1 MPIGRIAFVVHRDL
15 SFGLPLRFMAS
26 LAHANRAYRIRR
38 LPWSFLRLAF
48 EVYGLFGSMPIGFIA
63 FVVHRDLSFGL
74 PLRFMA
80 SLAQCLIRLLM
91 KLVVTLSS
99 FVAYQAFRYR
109 YHSSLPIRPFVIVI
123 VSLPIRPF
131 VSVIIARCWSGLLL
145 RYRRSMPIRLFD
157 IVIVVRC
164 LSARRYCVHS
174 GCRMP
179 LGLVV
184 VVCLSAHC
192 SLPIGLAVIVCL
204 SAHSLLP
211 IRLVVIVSCLS
222 AHGSSFAAYRLVVI
236 ALCLS
241 AHGSSFAAYRL
252 VVIAI
257 VLSRSSRFICV
268 IVRLR
273 TRS

>member
-1 MPIGRIAFVVHRDL
+1 
-15 SFGLPLRFMAS
+15 
-26 LAHANRAYRIRR
+26 
-38 LPWSFLRLAF
+38 
-48 EVYGLFGSMPIGFIA
+48 MPIGFIA

-109 YHSSLPIRPFVIVI
+109 YHRSLPIRPFVIVI

-174 GCRMP
+174 GSSYASRARRMP
-179 LGLVV
+179 LGLV
-184 VVCLSAHC
+184 
-192 SLPIGLAVIVCL
+192 
-204 SAHSLLP
+204 
-211 IRLVVIVSCLS
+211 
-222 AHGSSFAAYRLVVI
+222 
-236 ALCLS
+236 
-241 AHGSSFAAYRL
+241 
-252 VVIAI
+252 
-257 VLSRSSRFICV
+257 
-268 IVRLR
+268 
-273 TRS
+273 

>member
-1 MPIGRIAFVVHRDL
+1 
-15 SFGLPLRFMAS
+15 
-26 LAHANRAYRIRR
+26 
-38 LPWSFLRLAF
+38 
-48 EVYGLFGSMPIGFIA
+48 MPIGFIA

-109 YHSSLPIRPFVIVI
+109 YHRSLPIRPFVIVI

-174 GCRMP
+174 GSSYASWARRMP

-236 ALCLS
+236 A
-241 AHGSSFAAYRL
+241 
-252 VVIAI
+252 I

>member
-1 MPIGRIAFVVHRDL
+1 
-15 SFGLPLRFMAS
+15 
-26 LAHANRAYRIRR
+26 
-38 LPWSFLRLAF
+38 
-48 EVYGLFGSMPIGFIA
+48 MPIGFIA

-109 YHSSLPIRPFVIVI
+109 YHRSLPIRPFVIVI

-211 IRLVVIVSCLS
+211 IRLVVIVCLSAHSLLPIRLVVIVSCLS

>member
-1 MPIGRIAFVVHRDL
+1 
-15 SFGLPLRFMAS
+15 MAS
-26 LAHANRAYRIRR
+26 LAHYLI
-38 LPWSFLRLAF
+38 
-48 EVYGLFGSMPIGFIA
+48 
-63 FVVHRDLSFGL
+63 
-74 PLRFMA
+74 
-80 SLAQCLIRLLM
+80 CLLI

-99 FVAYQAFRYR
+99 SDAYQAFCYR
-109 YHSSLPIRPFVIVI
+109 YHRSLPIRPFVIVI
-123 VSLPIRPF
+123 
-131 VSVIIARCWSGLLL
+131 IARCLSGLLL

-174 GCRMP
+174 GSSYASRARRMP

-211 IRLVVIVSCLS
+211 IRLVVIVCLS
-222 AHGSSFAAYRLVVI
+222 AHSLLPIRLVVI
-236 ALCLS
+236 VSCLS